1 MNPSG
6 SAQPRGSLSEPVAAL
21 GVTPRVYYSFEDKE
35 NTRCYTGREN
45 GVTPRKKKW
54 GRSKDQPPGRSKDQP
69 VNIVST
75 KVVVENCHGISLPL
89 WGSPPLWG
97 FIWALWRRY
106 VVEKS
111 NTAPCQS
118 GIVSTTFFRFFRCVD
133 IPENRRKS
141 DRFSEFE
148 RDSWF
153 FTGLFSN
160 RDSELASEII
170 GH

>member
-1 MNPSG
+1 MG
-6 SAQPRGSLSEPVAAL
+6 LL
-21 GVTPRVYYSFEDKE
+21 GRCGDVTSSKKATLPRVK
-35 NTRCYTGREN
+35 
-45 GVTPRKKKW
+45 
-54 GRSKDQPPGRSKDQP
+54 
-69 VNIVST
+69 
-75 KVVVENCHGISLPL
+75 
-89 WGSPPLWG
+89 
-97 FIWALWRRY
+97 
-106 VVEKS
+106 
-111 NTAPCQS
+111 S

-133 IPENRRKS
+133 IPENRRKN